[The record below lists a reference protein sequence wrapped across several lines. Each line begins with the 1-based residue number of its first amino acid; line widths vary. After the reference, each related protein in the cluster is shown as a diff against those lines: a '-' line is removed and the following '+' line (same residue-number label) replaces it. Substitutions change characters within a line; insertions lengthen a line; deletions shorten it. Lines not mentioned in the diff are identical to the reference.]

1 MRNSIRFLENSPQ
14 RFLCNDLE
22 GISFIATRRLE
33 PAKRA
38 DGSCQA
44 TDLHP
49 LVNCSEEKR

>member
-14 RFLCNDLE
+14 RLLCDDLE
-22 GISFIATRRLE
+22 GISFITARRLE

-38 DGSCQA
+38 NGGCQA

-49 LVNCSEEKR
+49 LVNCAEEKR